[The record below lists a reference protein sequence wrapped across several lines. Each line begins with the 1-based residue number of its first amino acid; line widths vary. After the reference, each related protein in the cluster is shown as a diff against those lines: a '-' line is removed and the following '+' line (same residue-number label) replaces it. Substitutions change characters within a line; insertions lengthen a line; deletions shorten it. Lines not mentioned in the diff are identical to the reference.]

1 MQKTSSLSIFPIL
14 LVNFIGTLGYSI
26 VLPFLVI
33 LVLKFGGNELI
44 YGIMGATY
52 SFFQLIGAPV
62 LGNWSDRIGRKMVL
76 LVSQTG
82 TFIAWGIFL
91 IALLI
96 PSNDLFRID
105 SGLLGTFV
113 LTAPLLLLFLAR
125 VLDGITGGNVS
136 VANAY
141 LADITIEEDRN
152 TNYGKMSAAG
162 NLGFIIGPAAAGVLG
177 ATVLGDILPVIMAM
191 IISLVAIGAIK
202 YGLQD
207 NIVCKELEKSVD
219 ISKTRKILGQEHKE
233 CHKMTGE
240 DKYKFADILRLKNV
254 PFLLLIYFMIF
265 LAFNF
270 FYVAFPV
277 HAIKNLG
284 WSVFHLGIFF
294 SILGGVMVI
303 FQGPVLARVSHKFSD
318 GILVT
323 AGCTL
328 LAIGFFLFIYSN
340 VLTILI
346 GILLFA
352 AGNGIMWPSFLSMI
366 SKSAETKYQGA
377 VQGFA
382 SSSGSLA
389 SIIGLI
395 TGGIL
400 FGVLGPNTFILP
412 AVIMVLI
419 FLASFRLHKIGNR

>member
-1 MQKTSSLSIFPIL
+1 MIF
-14 LVNFIGTLGYSI
+14 
-26 VLPFLVI
+26 
-33 LVLKFGGNELI
+33 
-44 YGIMGATY
+44 GIMGATY
-52 SFFQLIGAPV
+52 SFFQLIGAPI
-62 LGNWSDRIGRKMVL
+62 LGNWSDRIGRKKVL

-96 PSNDLFRID
+96 PSNDLFKID
-105 SGLLGTFV
+105 SGPLGAFV
-113 LTAPLLLLFLAR
+113 LTAPLILLFLAR
-125 VLDGITGGNVS
+125 TLDGITGGNVS

-141 LADITIEEDRN
+141 LADITKEEDRN

-177 ATVLGDILPVIMAM
+177 ATYLGDILPVLMAM
-191 IISLVAIGAIK
+191 IISLIAIGAIK

-207 NIVCKELEKSVD
+207 NIACKELENSVD
-219 ISKTRKILGQEHKE
+219 LLKTRKILGQEHKE

-240 DKYKFADILRLKNV
+240 DRYKFADILKLKNI
-254 PFLLLIYFMIF
+254 PFLLLVYFMVF

-277 HAIKNLG
+277 HAVKNMG

-303 FQGPVLARVSHKFSD
+303 FQGPVLARISHKFSD
-318 GILVT
+318 GILV
-323 AGCTL
+323 AMGCIL
-328 LAIGFFLFIYSN
+328 LAIGFFLFIYTN
-340 VLTILI
+340 EIIILI
-346 GILLFA
+346 GVVLFS

-366 SKSAETKYQGA
+366 SKSAESKYQGA

-382 SSSGSLA
+382 SSAGSLA

-395 TGGIL
+395 AGGVLFGIL
-400 FGVLGPNTFILP
+400 GSNTFILP

-419 FLASFRLHKIGNR
+419 FAASFRLHNIGIK

>member
-1 MQKTSSLSIFPIL
+1 LLIANCQLTSMQKTSSLSIFPIL

-62 LGNWSDRIGRKMVL
+62 LGNWSDRIGRKRVL
-76 LVSQTG
+76 LISQSG

-91 IALLI
+91 VALII
-96 PSNDLFRID
+96 PNNDLFKID
-105 SGLLGTFV
+105 SVFLGTFV
-113 LTAPLLLLFLAR
+113 LTAPLILLFLAR

-141 LADITIEEDRN
+141 LADITTEEDRN
-152 TNYGKMSAAG
+152 KNYGKMSAAG

-177 ATVLGDILPVIMAM
+177 ATVMGDILPVIMAM
-191 IISLVAIGAIK
+191 IISMVAIGAIK

-207 NIVCKELEKSVD
+207 NIVCKELDKSVD
-219 ISKTRKILGQEHKE
+219 LLKTRKILGQEHKE
-233 CHKMTGE
+233 CHKMAGE

-254 PFLLLIYFMIF
+254 PFLLLLYFLIF

-303 FQGPVLARVSHKFSD
+303 FQGPVLARVSNKFSD
-318 GILVT
+318 AILVT

-340 VLTILI
+340 EIIILI

-382 SSSGSLA
+382 RVRYSANSSLMSPKSK
-389 SIIGLI
+389 
-395 TGGIL
+395 
-400 FGVLGPNTFILP
+400 
-412 AVIMVLI
+412 
-419 FLASFRLHKIGNR
+419 R